1 MSREVCV
8 NVAPKFTFYHLP
20 DRAFK
25 SMESRDTRELLM
37 KWSMNNRLLAQAFR
51 YDQYFQ
57 PYQKNDFVLSFFQDP
72 NVTSQLKVISASSGQ
87 WKTLDTEV
95 KKIEAKQIP
104 CNRLS
109 MSLFDPLNNEGIVR
123 ESGHISKCLDEY
135 VDDFVISD
143 ELRKVLLQEAFDKYD
158 IFSPSDREEFL
169 FLLFKHL
176 CLGGSLCQFEDTID
190 PYVETTKSIYK
201 DLLSV
206 KKHPETKEISILS
219 SVFRVT
225 AYDDQGICYPSA
237 TPHEQTFAY
246 LIVDPMK
253 RHINVLYHCFGAG
266 AF

>member
-225 AYDDQGICYPSA
+225 AYPLGGA
-237 TPHEQTFAY
+237 AG
-246 LIVDPMK
+246 K
-253 RHINVLYHCFGAG
+253 RLQFSSIGSSILYSLQWLLGYS
-266 AF
+266 